1 MKRIFGFILILALL
15 LSNCSFLTTDVRA
28 GEMGNSAEYD
38 VADSK
43 IEEEEN
49 GTEDTTEPDNQ
60 QSVSIDS
67 ENIEEGKGATYADSN
82 EEMEEEQLEEELNM
96 PEEDDP
102 EKGDRANSWRYQ
114 DGEQIPSVQSRARTA
129 RVYHANATRTGIDVS
144 EHNGV
149 INWEQV
155 KASGIDFAII
165 RCGYGMDQTDQ
176 DDKQWIRNVTECER
190 LGIPYGVYIYSY
202 ATNTDRARS
211 EAQHVLR
218 LIQGRNL
225 SYPVYFDMEDD
236 STLGADLAAI
246 AETFCSTIENA
257 GYAVGIYANT
267 NWWNSY
273 LTDAR
278 FSQWYRWV
286 AEWGASCNYK
296 GTYAMWQYSNTGSVP
311 GISGNVDMNYLIG
324 YPDDHGTPVGVEV
337 PSEVANMIKYSAHIS
352 DIGWMNDVNN
362 GQISGSS
369 GSGKQL
375 EALKISINDNSNL
388 GVEYQAHLQ
397 NIGWQDYVANGDQAG
412 TTGENQP
419 IEALRIRLTGNE
431 AQNYNIFYR
440 VYVESIG
447 WLDWAKNG
455 ETAGTVGYAYHI
467 EAYQIALLSAASND
481 PGSTAVPFL
490 YKEAGLGISARA
502 HVSSIGWQDAVVN
515 GDVIGTTG
523 QNLGIEAF
531 SITSST
537 TGVGVEYSSYTDS
550 TDWQA
555 AVKDGATSGT
565 TGQNKQFQA
574 IKIELTGT
582 NAGNYHVY
590 YRTHVSE
597 LGWLDWTQDGEEAGN
612 KGYGYKIEA
621 IQILILPNNSEY
633 APAIGENACEIKPQ
647 AISYSAHV
655 EDIGW
660 QNYVEDGATAGT
672 TGENKQIEAI
682 KIRITGQ
689 EYTGG
694 VEYAAHVSDIGWQD
708 PVQTD
713 EIAGTTGKNKS
724 IEAVSINLTGEMAT
738 NYDIYYRVHSSDFG
752 WLGWAKNGENA
763 GTEGYAKQVEA
774 LEIRLV
780 PKNGEAP
787 GSTDNAFQKKPTT
800 IIYTAHVQDIGWQ
813 GSVQNGATAG
823 TTGKNKQLE
832 AIKIQLNRQE
842 YTGGVE
848 YAAHVSDIGWQ
859 DYVQTGGIAGTTGKN
874 KSIEA
879 VSINLTGEM
888 ATNYD
893 IYYRVHSSNFGW
905 LGWAK
910 NGENAGTEGYAKH
923 AEAIEIKLVK
933 KGGEAPGNTEN
944 AFYKK

>member
-15 LSNCSFLTTDVRA
+15 LSNCSFLTTNVRA
-28 GEMGNSAEYD
+28 GEMGNSTEYEA
-38 VADSK
+38 ADSK

-60 QSVSIDS
+60 QSASTGS
-67 ENIEEGKGATYADSN
+67 ENIEEGNGATYADPN
-82 EEMEEEQLEEELNM
+82 GEMEEELNM

-129 RVYHANATRTGIDVS
+129 RAYHANATRTGIDVS

-236 STLGADLAAI
+236 STLGADLAAL

-257 GYAVGIYANT
+257 GYAVGVYANT

-286 AEWGASCNYK
+286 AEWGPSCNYK
-296 GTYAMWQYSNTGSVP
+296 GTYAMWQYSDTGSVP
-311 GISGNVDMNYLIG
+311 GISGRVDMNYLIG

-337 PSEVANMIKYSAHIS
+337 PSEVASAVTYSSHIS
-352 DIGWMNDVNN
+352 DIGWMDGVAN
-362 GQISGSS
+362 GRVSGVS

-375 EALKISINDNSNL
+375 EALKININNISDL
-388 GVEYQAHLQ
+388 GVEYQAHLR
-397 NIGWQDYVANGDQAG
+397 NVGWQDYVADGAQAG
-412 TTGENQP
+412 TTEQNQP
-419 IEALRIRLTGNE
+419 IEALRIRLTGNA
-431 AQNYNIFYR
+431 AQNYNIYYR
-440 VYVESIG
+440 VYVENKG
-447 WLDWAKNG
+447 WMDWAKNG
-455 ETAGTVGYAYHI
+455 EPAGTVGYAYHI
-467 EAYQIALLSAASND
+467 EAYQIALLPTASKA
-481 PGSTAVPFL
+481 PGDTVTPFL
-490 YKEAGLGISARA
+490 YKEPGLTISAKA
-502 HVSSIGWQDAVVN
+502 HVTEIGWQDAVEN
-515 GDVIGTTG
+515 GEMIGTTG
-523 QNLGIEAF
+523 RNIGIEAF
-531 SITSST
+531 SIMSST
-537 TGVGVEYSSYTDS
+537 NGGGVEYSSYTDS
-550 TDWQA
+550 SGWQDT
-555 AVKDGATSGT
+555 VKDGETSGT
-565 TGQNKQFQA
+565 TGQNKQIQA
-574 IKIELTGT
+574 IKINLTGD
-582 NAGNYHVY
+582 NAKNYHIY

-597 LGWLDWTQDGEEAGN
+597 LGWLDWTQDGAEAGN

-621 IQILILPNNSEY
+621 IQILILPNDSEY
-633 APAIGENACEIKPQ
+633 APTIGENACIIKPQ

-655 EDIGW
+655 QDIGW

-672 TGENKQIEAI
+672 TGKNKQLEAI
-682 KIRITGQ
+682 RIKITGQ
-689 EYTGG
+689 KYAGG
-694 VEYAAHVSDIGWQD
+694 VEYSAHVSDIGWQD

-724 IEAVSINLTGEMAT
+724 IEAVSIKLTGEMAA

-763 GTEGYAKQVEA
+763 GTQGYAKHAEAIEIKLVE
-774 LEIRLV
+774 
-780 PKNGEAP
+780 KGGNAP

-813 GSVQNGATAG
+813 GSVENGATAG

-832 AIKIQLNRQE
+832 AIKIQLSRQE
-842 YTGGVE
+842 YAGGVE

-859 DYVQTGGIAGTTGKN
+859 DYVQTGEVAGTTGRN

-879 VSINLTGEM
+879 VSIKLTGEL
-888 ATNYD
+888 AEYYD
-893 IYYRVHSSNFGW
+893 VYYRVHSSDFGW

-933 KGGEAPGNTEN
+933 RGEEAPGNTEN